1 MLKAWPGR
9 RSARSFMARALL
21 VALLLPTAFSITS
34 PDPRWLL
41 GIGAETRHAPQRHP
55 EGKPGRDH
63 SAIPGSPDHP
73 ADHDCAP
80 CQALK
85 YLALCLP
92 QPGLPL
98 PADAPADFPP
108 AARDEAQ
115 RAGHF
120 ASLPPSRA
128 PPRSAA

>member
-1 MLKAWPGR
+1 MRKPDR
-9 RSARSFMARALL
+9 RSARSFVARALL
-21 VALLLPTAFSITS
+21 VALLLPTAFSLTS
-34 PDPRWLL
+34 SDPRWFL
-41 GIGAETRHAPQRHP
+41 GIETETAEH
-55 EGKPGRDH
+55 DH
-63 SAIPGSPDHP
+63 SAIPGSAGHP

-92 QPGLPL
+92 QPKLVL
-98 PADAPADFPP
+98 PAAAPANFPP
-108 AARDEAQ
+108 VARDQAQ

-128 PPRSAA
+128 PPQAAA